1 MKNLTTCFDSSRS
14 RSCYD
19 RCELIS
25 VHISRGLKQNVS
37 IMSSFIRPMLWLLW
51 TNHEVWCKS
60 YQSWVVLLLMSI
72 NVININ
78 TLFLREHMCNKFQK
92 YVKQA
97 LTENYLLLTLQAT
110 KLTEGADYHFRVMA
124 ENKVGLSEPLYTTAA
139 LTPRSK
145 FSQYSLS

>member
-72 NVININ
+72 KVININ

-97 LTENYLLLTLQAT
+97 LAWHCVVVVTSQELRNKWLIIATLRRQI
-110 KLTEGADYHFRVMA
+110 
-124 ENKVGLSEPLYTTAA
+124 NLSGTVHILDV
-139 LTPRSK
+139 R
-145 FSQYSLS
+145 